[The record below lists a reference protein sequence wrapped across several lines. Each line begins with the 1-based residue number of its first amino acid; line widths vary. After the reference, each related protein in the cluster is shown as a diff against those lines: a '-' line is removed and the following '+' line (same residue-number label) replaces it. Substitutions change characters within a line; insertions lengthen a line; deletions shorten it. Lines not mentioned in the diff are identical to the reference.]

1 MKIVVTGS
9 CGFLGSRMVAS
20 LRERGDEVIGIH
32 AKVSCQ
38 RREENSCVNLNYGN
52 PIEIEPVLRNTDALI
67 HLAGTTTPFESIQNP
82 KAAIMEDLIPSLNLF
97 ESAVRSN
104 VRKVLFASTGGAMY
118 GNLASGYKA
127 KESDKA
133 TPASP
138 YGNIKLL
145 LENYLDEIT
154 RSTETCHVSLR
165 ISNAYGP
172 GQIARPNF
180 GVIPNFISQL
190 GGGKPLTVRARESTR
205 DYIYVDDV
213 VSAFKHALEYEGD
226 YKVFNVGTGVPT
238 SLEVLIRILEQYV
251 AKKAVMEDVEQA
263 QYQVTNSCL
272 SVELAKSEMGW
283 KPETS
288 LNSGLRKTLTRN
300 S

>member
-1 MKIVVTGS
+1 
-9 CGFLGSRMVAS
+9 MVAS
-20 LRERGDEVIGIH
+20 LRESGDEVIGIH
-32 AKVSCQ
+32 ARASCE
-38 RREENSCVNLNYGN
+38 RRKENPCLNLNYGN
-52 PIEIEPVLRNTDALI
+52 PIEIEPILRNTDVLI
-67 HLAGTTTPFESIQNP
+67 HLAGTTTPFESIRNP
-82 KAAIMEDLIPSLNLF
+82 KVAIMEDLIPSLNLF

-104 VRKVLFASTGGAMY
+104 ARKIIFASTGGAMY
-118 GNLASGYKA
+118 GNLANGYKA

-133 TPASP
+133 SPASP

-154 RSTETCHVSLR
+154 RSTDTRHVSLR

-180 GVIPNFISQL
+180 GVIPNFISQMDR
-190 GGGKPLTVRARESTR
+190 GKPLTVRARESTR
-205 DYIYVDDV
+205 DYIFVADV
-213 VSAFKHALEYEGD
+213 VSAFKHAIEYQGD

-238 SLEVLIRILEQYV
+238 SLEDLIRILEQYL
-251 AKKAVMEDVEQA
+251 AKKAIIEDVEQA
-263 QYQVTNSCL
+263 QHLVTNSCL

-288 LNSGLRKTLTRN
+288 LDSGLRKALTRN